1 VRLEEWA
8 KSMNEQVIDARSV
21 RLQKRQKTGGR
32 QRGTPNKK
40 TIERQAAIAAIKVSG
55 KSPMAFFADILG
67 NEQAPLELR
76 FQAAKELAPFVHPK
90 LASTES
96 RSGGM
101 SHEDR
106 LEQLRE
112 LLSDDD

>member
-1 VRLEEWA
+1 MGA
-8 KSMNEQVIDARSV
+8 DIMDQSIDGGRPICLP
-21 RLQKRQKTGGR
+21 RRRKTGGR
-32 QRGTPNKK
+32 QKGTPNKR
-40 TIERQAAIAAIKVSG
+40 TVERQAAIATIKASG
-55 KSPMAFFADILG
+55 KSPMAFFADLLA
-67 NEQAPLELR
+67 NEEAPLDLR

-106 LEQLRE
+106 LAE
-112 LLSDDD
+112 LEKLLEDD

>member
-1 VRLEEWA
+1 MLDA
-8 KSMNEQVIDARSV
+8 CTCLNERKLAADNAARPTKNYGTADCNCGDQS
-21 RLQKRQKTGGR
+21 LRQKPDGLL
-32 QRGTPNKK
+32 
-40 TIERQAAIAAIKVSG
+40 
-55 KSPMAFFADILG
+55 ADLLA
-67 NEQAPLELR
+67 NEQAPLDLR

-106 LEQLRE
+106 LAE
-112 LLSDDD
+112 LEKLLEDD